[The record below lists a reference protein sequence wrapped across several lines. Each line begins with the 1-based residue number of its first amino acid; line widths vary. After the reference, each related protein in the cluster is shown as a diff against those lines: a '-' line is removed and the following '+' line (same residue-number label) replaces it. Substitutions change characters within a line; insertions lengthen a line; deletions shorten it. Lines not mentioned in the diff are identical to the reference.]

1 MDHLNFDWENAI
13 FWENHWENVIF
24 SDESSI
30 WLYSNSI
37 KMWTR
42 NSEKALYQ
50 RPKYS
55 PNFHGWGGVSMLGA
69 TPVRVF
75 EGNMTSEQFTDIL

>member
-1 MDHLNFDWENAI
+1 MR
-13 FWENHWENVIF
+13 F
-24 SDESSI
+24 SGKITI

-37 KMWTR
+37 KMWTK
-42 NSEKALYQ
+42 NSEEALFQ

-69 TPVRVF
+69 TPVCVF
-75 EGNMTSEQFTDIL
+75 EGNVTSEQFTGII